1 MGENLKWFGIS
12 YMHFNV
18 DSSKLFDGL
27 ASLVAKAVEKE
38 NVRIVRLNSNEPQ
51 SCTCAGNAA
60 VKTEEAMF
68 EIDVAGWLM
77 ERFAQNDAQQLLE
90 NYKASLRKEGDR
102 TAVYKQKWEDT
113 EAILEKE
120 RQDREDERQSWE
132 EEKKR
137 MKDAWEEEK
146 KQIWIKAQLDYA
158 EKHPQTIVQGDQIN
172 NNTTKVHS
180 ETKIKEMKVE
190 KGGTGVAEAP
200 TQMPSC
206 CQEMDKRDKEDIGI
220 CRFIERDK
228 IINNTRYGKTDEER
242 IDQYNRIIYRAS
254 QKKLSTFVKY
264 LKDENEKGNLKFD
277 TQDLQ
282 EIYDHLVECYG
293 DLHGGFR
300 SFKDACH
307 GVTDGRRTDFY
318 WNPK

>member
-1 MGENLKWFGIS
+1 MT
-12 YMHFNV
+12 FNIN
-18 DSSKLFDGL
+18 STKLFDGL

-137 MKDAWEEEK
+137 MEK
-146 KQIWIKAQLDYA
+146 KIIQLEAQLTW
-158 EKHPQTIVQGDQIN
+158 EKENPRNQTVVQGDQTIVQGDQH
-172 NNTTKVHS
+172 NTNSSKVHS
-180 ETKIKEMKVE
+180 ETKKEEMKVGE
-190 KGGTGVAEAP
+190 GGIGVGGAVTTNQQTELE
-200 TQMPSC
+200 TKKWC
-206 CQEMDKRDKEDIGI
+206 E
-220 CRFIERDK
+220 FIVRGAAYK
-228 IINNTRYGKTDEER
+228 HSYKTDEQFYEQIRLYWLNRNSPDVVDYLKQKER
-242 IDQYNRIIYRAS
+242 DGLCDFKSLKPADIYDQLVMDLGIPKFEKA
-254 QKKLSTFVKY
+254 TFVR
-264 LKDENEKGNLKFD
+264 N
-277 TQDLQ
+277 
-282 EIYDHLVECYG
+282 C
-293 DLHGGFR
+293 
-300 SFKDACH
+300 SS
-307 GVTDGRRTDFY
+307 

>member
-38 NVRIVRLNSNEPQ
+38 NVRIVRLNSSEPQ

-102 TAVYKQKWEDT
+102 TAMYKQKWEDT

-120 RQDREDERQSWE
+120 RQDHEDERQSWE

-137 MKDAWEEEK
+137 MEK
-146 KQIWIKAQLDYA
+146 KIIQLEAQLTW
-158 EKHPQTIVQGDQIN
+158 EKENPRNQTVVQGDQTIVQGDQH
-172 NNTTKVHS
+172 NTNSSKVHS
-180 ETKIKEMKVE
+180 ETKKEEMKVE
-190 KGGTGVAEAP
+190 ECTGVNRAVVPQGVEKN
-200 TQMPSC
+200 SV
-206 CQEMDKRDKEDIGI
+206 EDIGI
-220 CRFIERDK
+220 CRFVERDK

-254 QKKLSTFVKY
+254 QKKLSTFVKF

-300 SFKDACH
+300 SFRDACH

>member
-1 MGENLKWFGIS
+1 MT
-12 YMHFNV
+12 FNIN
-18 DSSKLFDGL
+18 STKLFDGL

-102 TAVYKQKWEDT
+102 TAMYKQKWEDT

-132 EEKKR
+132 GEKKR
-137 MKDAWEEEK
+137 MEK
-146 KQIWIKAQLDYA
+146 KIIQLEAQLTW
-158 EKHPQTIVQGDQIN
+158 EKENPRNQTVVQGNLI
-172 NNTTKVHS
+172 NNTTSEVHS
-180 ETKIKEMKVE
+180 ETKIEEIKVE
-190 KGGTGVAEAP
+190 SGGTGVNGAVVPLKMEYKK
-200 TQMPSC
+200 
-206 CQEMDKRDKEDIGI
+206 MDDIGI
-220 CRFIERDK
+220 CRFIVRDK
-228 IINNTRYGKTDEER
+228 IINNTHYGKTDEEQ
-242 IDQYNRIIYRAS
+242 IDQYNRMIYRAS
-254 QKKLSTFVKY
+254 QKKLSTFVKF
-264 LKDENEKGNLKFD
+264 LKDENERGYLKFD

-293 DLHGGFR
+293 DLHGNLR
-300 SFKDACH
+300 SFRDACH
-307 GVTDGRRTDFY
+307 GVTDGKKTGFY